1 MSPSS
6 FIYFS
11 SSSSVTT
18 FSSRNFPLSM
28 FTGVKRGSNHL
39 DQGNLIQIMVHTLEG
54 SGYKALVKVMKN
66 PTEYG
71 LRPNAVVDLNYSQT
85 RTQNIALART
95 ASQTALNS
103 LFEPKQDHFNLEYYK
118 QSDNGVDAH
127 VNATNADLVD
137 EIKLGNGNDLNCVK
151 ALVEVADSNDATEK
165 VVYTLRL
172 KATAIDFPYAGQP
185 PFALCLYGERFWL
198 AMTRSLFY
206 QVYYDGDNSWNQGVI
221 YATESDT
228 QLAHDGISLCQRLV
242 MFLLVPLVPN
252 DVQRRREDHF
262 TKKLYEIGTYHQ
274 NLYLRANYGRGSPF
288 THSILIASQL
298 IGTRFNK
305 KFVLITMTAISTMEI
320 EVLQGEHALENCCV
334 VTFACDRSANAIKGY
349 HRDMESSEESASN
362 PSENPG
368 TKQPKKSRNSSS
380 STMGNGDY

>member
-1 MSPSS
+1 
-6 FIYFS
+6 
-11 SSSSVTT
+11 
-18 FSSRNFPLSM
+18 M

-39 DQGNLIQIMVHTLEG
+39 DQGNLIQIIVPTLEG
-54 SGYKALVKVMKN
+54 SGYKALVKFVKN

-71 LRPNAVVDLNYSQT
+71 LRSNAEVDLNYSQT

-95 ASQTALNS
+95 ASQAALNS
-103 LFEPKQDHFNLEYYK
+103 LFEPKQDHFNLENYK
-118 QSDNGVDAH
+118 QSDNGVNAH

-137 EIKLGNGNDLNCVK
+137 EIKLGNGNDLTCVK
-151 ALVEVADSNDATEK
+151 ALVEVADRNDAREK

-172 KATAIDFPYAGQP
+172 KATAINFPYAGQP

-206 QVYYDGDNSWNQGVI
+206 QVYYDENNSWNQGVI
-221 YATESDT
+221 YATESDDT

-242 MFLLVPLVPN
+242 MFLLVPLVPT
-252 DVQRRREDHF
+252 DIPLSREDHF

-274 NLYLRANYGRGSPF
+274 NLYLRANYGDGSQF
-288 THSILIASQL
+288 THSILTASQL
-298 IGTRFNK
+298 MRTKFNK
-305 KFVLITMTAISTMEI
+305 KFVLITMTAISTVKI
-320 EVLQGEHALENCCV
+320 KVLRGEHALENCCV
-334 VTFACDRSANAIKGY
+334 VTFACNRSANAIEDY
-349 HRDMESSEESASN
+349 HREMESSEESASN

-368 TKQPKKSRNSSS
+368 TKQTPPKKSRNSSS